1 MENQSV
7 FDPKMR
13 GKGAS
18 SDPAYL
24 ARLPKE
30 THLKKTVRSVEQD
43 IYHLSSAFLAER
55 GCLSTGKTQKQS
67 AA

>member
-13 GKGAS
+13 SEGAS
-18 SDPAYL
+18 SDPVYL
-24 ARLPKE
+24 ARLPYA
-30 THLKKTVRSVEQD
+30 TGLKKAVRSVEQD
-43 IYHLSSAFLAER
+43 VSHLCSAFLAER
-55 GCLSTGKTQKQS
+55 GCLSPGKSQKQT